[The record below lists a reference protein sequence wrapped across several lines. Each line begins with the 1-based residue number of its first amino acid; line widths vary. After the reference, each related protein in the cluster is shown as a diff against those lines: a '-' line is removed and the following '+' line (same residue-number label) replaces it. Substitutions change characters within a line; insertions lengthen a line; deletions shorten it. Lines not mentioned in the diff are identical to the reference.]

1 MIKAF
6 AQFLGVG
13 TEKPESQEK
22 PASQDSEMESVR
34 HIIARLDALEADEAH
49 FIALFAS
56 ILSRVAHADLQVSE
70 AERAAIEEI
79 VMKLGHLDEAT
90 AALVAEIAKNQN
102 KLLGGVEN
110 YLISRVFKDRA
121 SPEQKFELM
130 ESLFAVAAAEEGIS
144 AEENQEI
151 LKIAE
156 EIGLSR
162 QDFLAVRASFKEH
175 LNVLKGISKM

>member
-6 AQFLGVG
+6 VQFLGVS
-13 TEKPESQEK
+13 SQEAAG
-22 PASQDSEMESVR
+22 PSSETESVR
-34 HIIARLDALEADEAH
+34 HIISRLDELDADKAH

-56 ILSRVAHADLQVSE
+56 ILSRVAHADLQISD
-70 AERAAIEEI
+70 AERVAIEKI
-79 VMKLGHLDEAT
+79 VMKLGQLDEAT
-90 AALVAEIAKNQN
+90 AALVAEIARNQN

-110 YLISRVFKDRA
+110 YLITRAFKDRA
-121 SPEQKFELM
+121 TAEEKFALM
-130 ESLFAVAAAEEGIS
+130 KSLFAVAAAEEGIS

-175 LNVLKGISKM
+175 LNVLKDISKT